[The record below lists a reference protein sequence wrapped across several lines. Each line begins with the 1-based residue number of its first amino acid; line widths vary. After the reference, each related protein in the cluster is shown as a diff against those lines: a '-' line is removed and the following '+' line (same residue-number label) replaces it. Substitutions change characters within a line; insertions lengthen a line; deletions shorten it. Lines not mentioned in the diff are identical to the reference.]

1 MEIVVKVK
9 KLREDAKVP
18 CFGSADAACADLH
31 ACLDHDLVT
40 IAPHTTR
47 KIGTGLAMEIPRG
60 YSGNVFARSGIS
72 SDRYLRPGN
81 CVGKIDSDYR
91 GEIKVAVHNDSDT
104 TQIVENGE
112 RIAQIEIIEKLE
124 TKFVESSHLSETERG
139 DGGFGSSGTKEV
151 KKKKKQ
157 DGGTYYEEW

>member
-1 MEIVVKVK
+1 MEVVVKVK
-9 KLREDAKVP
+9 KLRPDAKIP
-18 CFGSADAACADLH
+18 CFGSVDAACADLS
-31 ACLDHDLVT
+31 ACIDHDFVT

-60 YSGNVFARSGIS
+60 YGGNILARSGIS
-72 SDRYLRPGN
+72 SDCYLRPGN

-112 RIAQIEIIEKLE
+112 RIAQIEIVEKIDTKYLE
-124 TKFVESSHLSETERG
+124 SADLSETERG

-151 KKKKKQ
+151 KKKRKR
-157 DGGTYYEEW
+157 DPEPIYDEW

>member
-1 MEIVVKVK
+1 MVSVKVK
-9 KLREDAKVP
+9 KLRQDAKIP
-18 CFGSADAACADLH
+18 SFGSVDAACADLS
-31 ACLDHDLVT
+31 ACIDHDFVT

-60 YSGNVFARSGIS
+60 YSGNIFARSGIS

-112 RIAQIEIIEKLE
+112 RIAQIEVVKKLE
-124 TKFVESSHLSETERG
+124 YEFVPADKLSETDRG

-151 KKKKKQ
+151 KKKKKREQ
-157 DGGTYYEEW
+157 EPSYDEW